1 MLVLIYFFKLL
12 TCACVDLIHP
22 CWPFFQGSFKISW
35 NFFSFLPFVGFRT
48 WEKFE
53 KALGLNSIISS
64 LPQVRFMCVSLL
76 WLTYCLALLTCVYT
90 NQLFHPF
97 WFMLMLIYSFTLL
110 TCTSTNLL
118 LHTFGLCF
126 CLFTPCFHLVLVS
139 IYFILDTLFFME
151 VSRTLEASPLFIFI
165 GWRAC
170 KEHQNQAWPSTPTST
185 PAKVCHPYSFFSFCF
200 FGLFMWRRRRNG
212 QVKEKNQIEEK
223 KNELQPKK

>member
-170 KEHQNQAWPSTPTST
+170 KSTKIKLDRQHPHRHLLRYVIPT
-185 PAKVCHPYSFFSFCF
+185 PFF
-200 FGLFMWRRRRNG
+200 LFVFLG
-212 QVKEKNQIEEK
+212 CLCEEEEEMDK
-223 KNELQPKK
+223 